1 MFGYEKPCLE
11 GDDLMGNTHIVTW
24 VTDKSVEG
32 SVNQRPVT
40 CTEQANLMR
49 QRIIELEMQVVGGVF
64 VKRPR
69 VMVLV
74 DRIADF
80 SPDNM

>member
-1 MFGYEKPCLE
+1 MAG
-11 GDDLMGNTHIVTW
+11 HIVTW
-24 VTDKSVEG
+24 VTDANTKG

-40 CTEQANLMR
+40 CTEQAEKMR
-49 QRIIELEMQVVGGVF
+49 QRIIELEMLVVGGVF

-69 VMVLV
+69 VMGLV
-74 DRIADF
+74 DRVVDF